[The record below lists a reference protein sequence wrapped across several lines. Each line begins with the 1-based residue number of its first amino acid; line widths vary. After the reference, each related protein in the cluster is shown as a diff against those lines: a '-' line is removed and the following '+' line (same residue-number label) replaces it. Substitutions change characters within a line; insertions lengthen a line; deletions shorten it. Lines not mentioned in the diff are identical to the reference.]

1 MSSSPVSE
9 WPRGSEWRKW
19 DLHVHSPFSA
29 LNNGF
34 GDDFDTYAKQL
45 LTLAVDK
52 GIAAIGVTDYFCI
65 DGYVRL
71 RELLDSSDRLEA
83 LVGPEAAAAARSILL
98 LPNVELRTNII
109 VVDSNG
115 RDHRVGLHVLFSDG
129 LDPAEIQERFLR
141 ELKITVS
148 GSPGADDERWS
159 LTIPNLEALG
169 KRLKSEH
176 TEFEKYSDLFV
187 GMMNAVVDHELVT
200 TALERQRSIFRDRYL
215 ICVPADEDLS
225 ECNWDGQGHLL
236 RKVLLQKSHFLFSA
250 NPGTRDFGLGR
261 RHETPEEFCA
271 EFGSL
276 KPCIHGS
283 DAHEPAKL
291 FEPDEARYTWIRA
304 DPTFLGLR
312 QVLAE
317 PENRVRICER
327 PEFTDQLP
335 ARASFVMDSVRIG
348 AVEGY
353 SGAEHWFDEEV
364 PLNSGLVAI
373 IGNKGSGKSALAE
386 TIGLLGNTPRFGSFS
401 FLHPTKFR
409 DPKNNKARSFEAEL
423 SWLDGSKDGPVTL
436 SDDPPAHAV
445 ERIKYIP
452 QNYLELIC
460 NEIGRGR
467 ESRFLS
473 ELEQVIF
480 THVPESEKLGYESLG
495 ELLAYKTEET
505 RRAIDLLVSELQKLN
520 AEIVNLE
527 EKLDPSYRSTLESQ
541 LEEKQREIE
550 ALKAAAPKEKPKPE
564 ESADTKERSE
574 EIGIE
579 LESKR
584 ESLREAE
591 EQLKALRRKEVE
603 LTARKSSG
611 EKLLN
616 KVRNLENQ
624 ITRALAEM
632 GDEASELGLEL
643 QDIISFEVQIGKID
657 TVLQQTADELD
668 GVVKQLQP
676 GDSGTAAHLAQELRT
691 QIKELEDELSKPQ
704 REYQAFIREHAEWKR
719 KCDDLAGSTDKPG
732 TFAHIKARIVAI
744 GDIPSEL
751 ARRDR
756 ERNRLALEIY
766 REKRKLC
773 RTYQAYYSPVQ
784 DDLKEY
790 SLDAE
795 EAFKLSFQV
804 SVTESGFADA
814 FLRLVDRR
822 PAGPWRGIEDSS
834 AQLSE
839 LLQSTDFDSVLATAR
854 FTRKLIRLMRRDV
867 ESRVGVVGQ
876 LRKGT
881 TLTDLYDYVF
891 SLGYLEPEYSLKWD
905 GKSLE
910 QLSPGER
917 GDLLLIFYLLVD
929 QGKVPLVVDQPEENL
944 DNQTVYRTLV
954 PCVKRAKTRRQIV
967 LVTHN
972 PNLAVVCDAE
982 QVICADIDKEHGN
995 KATYV
1000 SGAIENPQINKA
1012 IVDILEGTRPA
1023 FDKRDEKYLPEGD
1036 L

>member
-1 MSSSPVSE
+1 MSNSPVSE

-34 GDDFDTYAKQL
+34 GNDFDAYAKEL
-45 LTLAVDK
+45 LTLAVEK
-52 GIAAIGVTDYFCI
+52 EIAAIGITDYFCI
-65 DGYVRL
+65 DGYVKL
-71 RELLDSSDRLEA
+71 RELLASSERLSS
-83 LVGPEAAAAARSILL
+83 LVGTEVAAAAQGILV
-98 LPNVELRTNII
+98 LPNIELRTNII
-109 VVDSNG
+109 VVDSDG
-115 RDHRVGLHVLFSDG
+115 KDHRVGLHVLFSDG
-129 LDPAEIQERFLR
+129 LDPSEIQERFLR
-141 ELKITVS
+141 ELKVTVS
-148 GSPGADDERWS
+148 GGPGTDDEEWS

-176 TEFEKYSDLFV
+176 AEFEKYSDLFV
-187 GMMNAVVDHELVT
+187 GMMNAVVDHKLVT
-200 TALERQRSIFRDRYL
+200 KALESQSSIFRERYL

-225 ECNWDGQGHLL
+225 KCNWDGQGHLV
-236 RKVLLQKSHFLFSA
+236 RKVLLKKSHFLFSA
-250 NPGTRDFGLGR
+250 NPGTREFGLGR
-261 RHETPEEFCA
+261 RHKTPEQFCA

-317 PENRVRICER
+317 PENRVLICEQ
-327 PEFTDQLP
+327 PEFVSRLP
-335 ARASFVMDSVRIG
+335 ERASFVVDSVRIQ

-353 SGAEHWFDEEV
+353 SGAELWFDDEV

-401 FLHPTKFR
+401 FLCNSKFR
-409 DPKNNKARSFEAEL
+409 DLKNDKAKSFQAEL
-423 SWLDGSKDGPVTL
+423 SWIDGSSDGPVNLDDNPL
-436 SDDPPAHAV
+436 SHTV
-445 ERIKYIP
+445 EKVKYIP
-452 QNYLELIC
+452 QNYLEEIC

-480 THVPESEKLGYESLG
+480 THVPESEKLGYESLA
-495 ELLAYKTEET
+495 ELLGYKTEET
-505 RRAIDLLVSELQKLN
+505 RRAIDLLVSELKESN
-520 AEIVNLE
+520 REIVALE
-527 EKLDPSYRSTLESQ
+527 KKLDPNYRSTLQSQ

-550 ALKAAAPKEKPKPE
+550 ALRAAPPKEKPKPE

-574 EIGIE
+574 EIATE
-579 LESKR
+579 LDSRR

-591 EQLKALRRKEVE
+591 ERVKALKQSESE
-603 LTARKSSG
+603 LIAKKSAG
-611 EKLLN
+611 EKLRD
-616 KVRNLENQ
+616 KVRNLETQ
-624 ITRALAEM
+624 IAKAIADME
-632 GDEASELGLEL
+632 DEAAKMGLEL
-643 QDIISFEVQIGKID
+643 QDIVSFEVRPGRID
-657 TVLQQTADELD
+657 SALQKMTDELD
-668 GVVKQLQP
+668 GVVKELQP
-676 GDSGTAAHLAQELRT
+676 GDVGTVAHLVQELRA
-691 QIKELEDELSKPQ
+691 QIKALEDELGKPQ
-704 REYQAFIREHAEWKR
+704 REYQAYIREHAEWKS
-719 KCDDLAGSTDKPG
+719 KCDELVGSADKPG
-732 TFAHIKARIVAI
+732 TLTHIKARIAAI
-744 GDIPSEL
+744 AEIPL
-751 ARRDR
+751 QLRKHDR
-756 ERNRLALEIY
+756 ARNRLALEIY
-766 REKRKLC
+766 REKRRLC

-784 DDLKEY
+784 DNLKEY
-790 SLDAE
+790 SFDAE

-804 SVTESGFADA
+804 SVTESGFADG
-814 FLRLVDRR
+814 FLGLVDRR
-822 PAGPWRGIEDSS
+822 PTGPWRGIEDSS
-834 AQLSE
+834 AQLSA

-854 FTRKLIRLMRRDV
+854 FTRKLIRLMRKDA
-867 ESRVGVVGQ
+867 ESRVGVASQ

-905 GKSLE
+905 GKRVE

-917 GDLLLIFYLLVD
+917 GDLLLIFYLLID

-995 KATYV
+995 KVTYV
-1000 SGAIENPQINKA
+1000 SGAIENPAINKA
-1012 IVDILEGTRPA
+1012 IIDILEGTRPA
-1023 FDKRDEKYLPEGD
+1023 FDKRDEKYLPED
-1036 L
+1036 SL